1 MRSRS
6 VSLGNYSKEQTTL
19 CVADCGFFY
28 ENVYDKKMIR
38 LSEFSATLRTGVYLG
53 WFMRIY

>member
-19 CVADCGFFY
+19 CVADCGLLY

-53 WFMRIY
+53 